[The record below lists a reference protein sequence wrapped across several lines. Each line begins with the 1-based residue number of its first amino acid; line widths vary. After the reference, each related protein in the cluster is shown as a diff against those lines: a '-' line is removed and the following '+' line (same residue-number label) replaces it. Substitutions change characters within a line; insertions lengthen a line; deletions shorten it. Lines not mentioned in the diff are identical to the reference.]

1 MIERYT
7 TEEMGALFNDVSR
20 MATWLD
26 VEVAVVRA
34 LANAGVIDSVDA
46 NIVEATQPTID
57 EAFVEQVL
65 EREAI
70 THHDVA
76 AFVDTVQ
83 SSMGND
89 SARFIHYGLTSSD
102 VVDTAQCVTLVKAMD
117 IILAEVEKLDTA
129 LLAQA
134 NQYRDAI
141 MVGRT
146 HGIHAEPTTFG
157 TKVALWLLQI
167 RRDTTR
173 LREARE
179 VIRVGKLSG
188 AVGTY
193 SNIEPE
199 VEAKVCEL
207 LGLDPV
213 PATQVIA
220 RDRHAQMLYAV
231 TSLAATIEQIGL
243 EIRHLQR
250 TEVSEVFEP
259 FAKGKQKGSSAM
271 PHKRN
276 PVKCE
281 QLCGLARVLR
291 GNLVAGIEDIALW
304 HERDISHS
312 SVERIILA
320 DSLTLAHYMT
330 RSMAKIVAGLEVD
343 TARMTENIEASFGVV
358 YSQTVLLTLIDSGL
372 TRDEAYRIVQELAQ
386 RAFAERISLREL
398 CEKDERVTTALSQEV
413 REQCFDP
420 ARLVKHTD
428 VVFSKINS

>member
-7 TEEMGALFNDVSR
+7 TSEMGELFNDVNR

-34 LANAGVIDSVDA
+34 LANAGAIDSVDA
-46 NIVEATQPTID
+46 NIVEATRPTID
-57 EAFVEQVL
+57 EAFVERVK
-65 EREAI
+65 EREEI

-83 SSMGND
+83 STMAND

-102 VVDTAQCVTLVKAMD
+102 VVDTAQCVILVQAMD
-117 IILAEVEKLDTA
+117 LILDEVAKLDAA
-129 LLAQA
+129 LLDQA
-134 NQYRDAI
+134 NTYRDAI

-157 TKVALWLLQI
+157 TKLALWLLQI
-167 RRDTTR
+167 RRDVVR
-173 LREARE
+173 LRDARE
-179 VIRVGKLSG
+179 AIRVGKLSG

-207 LGLDPV
+207 LGLEPV

-231 TSLAATIEQIGL
+231 TTLGATIEQIAL

-291 GNLVAGIEDIALW
+291 GNLMAGIEDVALW

-330 RSMAKIVAGLEVD
+330 RSAAFIVGGLEVD
-343 TARMTENIEASFGVV
+343 TARMTENIEASHGVV

-372 TRDEAYRIVQELAQ
+372 SRDDAYRIVQELAQ
-386 RAFAERISLREL
+386 RAFAERVSLREL
-398 CEKDERVTTALSQEV
+398 CEKDERVTGVLSAEV

-420 ARLVKHTD
+420 KRLVKHTD
-428 VVFSKINS
+428 VIFSKINS